1 MSDKYKRLDK
11 RIDDLE
17 NKLDQV
23 DKHNNLQDRRFATML
38 EMLNSNNPETKEPAD
53 GE

>member
-17 NKLDQV
+17 NKVEQM
-23 DKHNNLQDRRFATML
+23 DKHNQLQDRRFAQML
-38 EMLNSNNPETKEPAD
+38 EMLNSNNPEPKQEGAC
-53 GE
+53 

>member
-17 NKLDQV
+17 NKVEQLE
-23 DKHNNLQDRRFATML
+23 KRLQHQTNQFEKML
-38 EMLNSNNPETKEPAD
+38 EMLNSNQPETKPEGAC
-53 GE
+53 